1 MGKYK
6 KLSHVIYKCDYH
18 IVWVPKYRY
27 RILTGEVGKHVDQD
41 IRMLNEWLGCEVL
54 ELNVQIDHIHVIV
67 SIPPKESI
75 SVYMGTIKGK
85 IAIKLFKSYPVLK
98 KKPYWGNHFW
108 VRGYFVNTVGL
119 DEEMIRRYVKYQ
131 EEEERKE
138 EGDKHE
144 FKQLDLG
151 LLPFGLLLQATAFG
165 GGN

>member
-27 RILTGEVGKHVDQD
+27 RILTGEVGKQVGED
-41 IRMLNEWLGCEVL
+41 IRKLSEWLGCEAK
-54 ELNVQIDHIHVIV
+54 ELNVQTDHIHVIV
-67 SIPPKESI
+67 SIPPKVSI

-108 VRGYFVNTVGL
+108 ARGYFVNTVGL

-131 EEEERKE
+131 EDEERKE
-138 EGDKHE
+138 EGDKQE
-144 FKQLDLG
+144 FKQLELG
-151 LLPFGLLLQATAFG
+151 L
-165 GGN
+165 

>member
-27 RILTGEVGKHVDQD
+27 RILTGEIGSRVDQD
-41 IRMLNEWLGCEVL
+41 IRLLSEWLGCEII

-67 SIPPKESI
+67 SIPPKVSL

-85 IAIKLFKSYPVLK
+85 LAIKLFKSYPVLK

-108 VRGYFVNTVGL
+108 ARGYFVNTVGL

-131 EEEERKE
+131 EDEERKE
-138 EGDKHE
+138 EGDKQE
-144 FKQLDLG
+144 FKQLELG
-151 LLPFGLLLQATAFG
+151 L
-165 GGN
+165 

>member
-27 RILTGEVGKHVDQD
+27 RILTGEIGTRTDED
-41 IRMLNEWLGCEVL
+41 IRKLSEWLGCEII

-67 SIPPKESI
+67 SIPPKVSI
-75 SVYMGTIKGK
+75 SMYMGTIKGK
-85 IAIKLFKSYPVLK
+85 IAIKMFKSYPALK

-108 VRGYFVNTVGL
+108 ARGYFVNTVGL

-131 EEEERKE
+131 EEEEKKE
-138 EGDKHE
+138 EGNNHE
-144 FKQLDLG
+144 FNQLELG
-151 LLPFGLLLQATAFG
+151 F
-165 GGN
+165 